1 MRQRG
6 FTLIELLVVIAI
18 IAVLIA
24 LLLPAVQQAREAAR
38 RTQCRNNLKQL
49 GLALHNYH
57 DMANAFPMG
66 MCGWPG
72 TSDGTCWGWGTF
84 TLPMLDQAPLYHQLA
99 ASPNGLSPNV
109 GQPAIGFSA
118 VLHSFTPQNPLV
130 QTPLTMHR
138 CPSDPGGGLVIIP
151 AAGLNG
157 SLRYNTFTYARSNYA
172 GVIGSFWQNVGGLMV
187 SNGAFTESASM
198 RMRDFTD
205 GLSNTFLIGER
216 ATPYSQNGLYFGGDG
231 IWAGANDDEGPAV
244 NWQGFAVTLGY
255 CSQPDR
261 INVSSASPPSLPN
274 AAMYRAY
281 GSRHVGGAHFLLGDG
296 SVRFL
301 SENIATG
308 PINQPGSTY
317 QNLASR
323 NDGQALGEF

>member
-1 MRQRG
+1 
-6 FTLIELLVVIAI
+6 
-18 IAVLIA
+18 
-24 LLLPAVQQAREAAR
+24 
-38 RTQCRNNLKQL
+38 
-49 GLALHNYH
+49 
-57 DMANAFPMG
+57 MG
-66 MCGWPG
+66 MNGWPG
-72 TSDGTCWGWGTF
+72 TADGTCWGWGTF
-84 TLPMLDQAPLYHQLA
+84 LLPMVDQAPLYNALA
-99 ASPNGLSPNV
+99 SSPNGLSPNV
-109 GQPAIGFSA
+109 GQPAVGFSA
-118 VLHSFTPQNPLV
+118 VLHSFNPQNPLV
-130 QTPLTMHR
+130 QTSLTMHR
-138 CPSDPGGGLVIIP
+138 CPSDIGGALLTIP

-157 SLRYNTFTYARSNYA
+157 SLRYNTYTYGRSNYA

-216 ATPYSQNGLYFGGDG
+216 AAPYSSTGLYFGGDG
-231 IWAGANDDEGPAV
+231 AWAGANDDEGPAV

-255 CSQPDR
+255 CGPPDR
-261 INVSSASPPSLPN
+261 INVSSTAPPSLGN
-274 AAMYRAY
+274 ASIYRSY

-296 SVRFL
+296 SVRFV

-323 NDGQALGEF
+323 NDGQVLGEF